1 MTTNIAYFPQTPF
14 ENEMDNEERSRR
26 TSTQYL
32 ETSTTTRTRAR
43 NEETPEGNPEE
54 TTLINVWKA
63 DIAQYYLDTFG
74 VKMPPV
80 AKADV
85 NDALEAGLEPV
96 LVFRALD
103 EAAIAPRP
111 SWAYSRAI
119 LRRLV
124 NEGCLTEA
132 AYNARQRKWQ
142 SRRRRSDDD
151 MPF

>member
-1 MTTNIAYFPQTPF
+1 MSTNLAYFPHTPL
-14 ENEMDNEERSRR
+14 ENEMENEERSRT
-26 TSTQYL
+26 TSSTL
-32 ETSTTTRTRAR
+32 STSTTTRARAR
-43 NEETPEGNPEE
+43 NEETDNEK
-54 TTLINVWKA
+54 TLENVWKT

-111 SWAYSRAI
+111 SWAYARAI